1 GISRAPS
8 CALQPARLV
17 PARCY
22 HVGRASAALSDSD
35 GTTPPGAFGDAAD
48 FARHDGLAAAR
59 SGARFGRGPGWLD
72 GGDADPFRSTDTEL
86 ASLLH
91 TTMHVWPGGHDLTYW
106 NAHLAQYLRFYADA
120 LSACR

>member
-1 GISRAPS
+1 MGGFG
-8 CALQPARLV
+8 ALDLARLDPARFC
-17 PARCY
+17 A
-22 HVGRASAALSDSD
+22 VGGHSAALWDSD
-35 GTTPPGAFGDAAD
+35 GETPPGAFDDAAD
-48 FARHDGLAAAR
+48 FARHDVLAAAR
-59 SGARFGRGPGWLD
+59 SGARFGRGPVWLD